1 MLIEKITLSNWLSYP
16 AKWEQNGQLVEP
28 SLRFDQEQVYLIFGK
43 NGAGKSSIMEAILFA
58 LFGDYSRT
66 LGRQDIKKNGAIRT
80 GEKTAMVE
88 LVFNL
93 NGQRHKVRRILD
105 EKTSKAQYFSWDAI
119 NKRWVD
125 GTSQVKQVNDKIV
138 DLLGMNQDLF
148 CGTVILEQGKT
159 GRFMELNPGEQVDH
173 VKNLLGL
180 NIYSLYYEKARELA
194 NQRKRDAKTKEDE
207 LKKLS
212 GTTIE
217 TVRETEM
224 GVGRLQGILDQIDDE
239 IQDLGQLSTKV
250 KMVEELRGEL
260 TKVTRMIA
268 EYETRITNKKEIEKA
283 DQIVRDGKQVGP
295 LLREIQQARKQ
306 LADQQKRAEGLQ
318 IELVTKRGQ
327 LLESQNALNDKL
339 QPDYNKSEATLLGTK
354 NSLKT
359 LREKFA
365 ESEKQRDLIKA
376 ELEFDLRQTEL
387 QTQQHGRQQRLH
399 ELPQVEAAYQLWT
412 ELNRVAP
419 KLDKIVSGLLES
431 KDGATAV
438 AKLQQSL
445 TEDLEVLAEHRITL
459 NQLKEQSEILGGNLD
474 AAKTQEERIH
484 NDLNT
489 NKALLGKREEAHGES
504 ICPTCGTSLEGELL
518 DRFHQELNELRKAV
532 SEGKSILTEAHQNTQ
547 DLDEKAKVIDKQ
559 WRQEDKAIEREDSRL
574 TNEQKNLEDGKI
586 RTERQEQDAN
596 KQWEELKGSL
606 NYSAHIITNPTTG
619 CLELAREQLVAN
631 RDIQKLYN
639 ELVQIQ
645 AAYGAAQ
652 VELERVQRQ
661 RQHAPGTFSQP
672 QLNEA
677 NNTVVELNNEIKQ
690 TEQRLNAEEN
700 EERRLFQL
708 LTKTNSELKT
718 LNERIQELE
727 QTLIPRERESLD
739 KSDLHEQVSFQHF
752 SEQLATLNWSAQ
764 HLQILQKAANNDQKA
779 EQEIRAWVDEHHSL
793 AKQISELRKAEKEIG
808 DLHSKYST
816 LDEQI
821 QSFSDDV
828 QQGKSENI
836 EKVLRVKY
844 EKESDLKA
852 EREQWQKKVWEE
864 TERLS
869 RKQNLQKEYES
880 LSTEEEDFR
889 ALADLLEPPSTRSSS
904 VGGPLLQAIMR
915 DALKNV
921 AKRASNILDE
931 WGQATQIIIPQDA
944 LEFKVI
950 DLASG
955 SSERHYQL
963 FSGGEK
969 FMVAL
974 AMALAIGEVASDTGH
989 TDCLFIDEGFGL
1001 LDKENRAYVAQEI
1014 VSKLVSSGRRK
1025 QVIVITHME
1034 DIQGA
1039 FADSRSRYH
1048 LVNDGTATRLLV
1060 GDAYANS

>member
-66 LGRQDIKKNGAIRT
+66 LDRQDIKKNGAIRT

-105 EKTSKAQYFSWDAI
+105 EKTSKAQYFGWDAI
-119 NKRWVD
+119 NKKWVD
-125 GTSQVKQVNDKIV
+125 GPSQVKQVNDKIV
-138 DLLGMNQDLF
+138 DLLGMKKDLF
-148 CGTVILEQGKT
+148 CGTVILEQGKA
-159 GRFMELNPGEQVDH
+159 GRFMELNPGEQVGH
-173 VKNLLGL
+173 VKDLLGL
-180 NIYSLYYEKARELA
+180 NIYSVYYEKAKELA

-207 LKKLS
+207 LKNLS

-217 TVRETEM
+217 TVQEAEM
-224 GVGRLQGILDQIDDE
+224 SVGRLQNILDQIEDE
-239 IQDLGQLSTKV
+239 IRDLGQLHTQV
-250 KMVEELRGEL
+250 KMVEGLRLEL
-260 TKVTRMIA
+260 TNVTRMIT
-268 EYETRITNKKEIEKA
+268 EYETQITNKKEIETA
-283 DQIVRDGKQVGP
+283 DQIVRDWKQVEP

-306 LADQQKRAEGLQ
+306 LADQQKRVEGLQ
-318 IELVTKRGQ
+318 TELVTKRGQ
-327 LLESQNALNDKL
+327 LLESQNVLNDKL
-339 QPDYNKSEATLLGTK
+339 QPDYNESEATLQETK
-354 NSLKT
+354 KSFET
-359 LREKFA
+359 LREKLA
-365 ESEKQRDLIKA
+365 EAEKQRDLIKA
-376 ELEFDLRQTEL
+376 ELEFDLRQTEI
-387 QTQQHGRQQRLH
+387 QAQQHGRQQRLQGW
-399 ELPQVEAAYQLWT
+399 PQVEAAYQLCT
-412 ELNRVAP
+412 ELNQVVP
-419 KLDKIVSGLLES
+419 KLEKIVSSLLES
-431 KDGATAV
+431 KDVATSV
-438 AKLQQSL
+438 AELQQAL
-445 TEDLEVLAEHRITL
+445 TEKLGILAKRRIAL
-459 NQLKEQSEILGGNLD
+459 NQLKEQSEALGANLK
-474 AAKTQEERIH
+474 AAQKQEEKIRSE
-484 NDLNT
+484 LNT
-489 NKALLGKREEAHGES
+489 NQTLLGKREEAHGEA

-518 DRFHQELNELRKAV
+518 DQFHQELNKLREAV
-532 SEGKSILTEAHQNTQ
+532 GTGKSVLKEAHQNTQ
-547 DLDEKAKVIDKQ
+547 DLEEKVKTIDEQ
-559 WRQEDKAIEREDSRL
+559 CRNEEKAIEREDSRL
-574 TNEQKNLEDGKI
+574 TTEQKNSDDRKI
-586 RTERQEQDAN
+586 RTERQEQNAH
-596 KQWEELKGSL
+596 KQWEELKDSL
-606 NYSAHIITNPTTG
+606 SYSAHIITNPTTE
-619 CLELAREQLVAN
+619 CLELAHEQLDVN

-639 ELVQIQ
+639 DLVQTQ
-645 AAYGAAQ
+645 AAFGAAQ
-652 VELERVQRQ
+652 EELERVQGQ
-661 RQHAPGTFSQP
+661 RQYAQGTFTQSQ
-672 QLNEA
+672 LDDAKNI
-677 NNTVVELNNEIKQ
+677 VVELNNKAKQ
-690 TEQRLNAEEN
+690 TEQRLKAEDN

-708 LTKTNSELKT
+708 LAKTKNEIATQS
-718 LNERIQELE
+718 ERIQELE
-727 QTLIPRERESLD
+727 QKLIPQEREALD
-739 KSDLHEQVSFQHF
+739 KSELHEQVSFQHF
-752 SEQLATLNWSAQ
+752 SEQLATLNWSVQ

-779 EQEIRAWVDEHHSL
+779 EQEIRVWVDEHRLL

-808 DLHSKYST
+808 DLHSKYSI

-821 QSFSDDV
+821 QSFPGDV
-828 QQGKSENI
+828 QQGQSENI
-836 EKVLRVKY
+836 EKVLLVKR
-844 EKESDLKA
+844 EEEADQKA
-852 EREQWQKKVWEE
+852 EHEQWQKKGWEE
-864 TERLS
+864 TERLA

-880 LSTEEEDFR
+880 LATDEGDFR
-889 ALADLLEPPSTRSSS
+889 SLAALLEPPGTRSSS

-921 AKRASNILDE
+921 ANRASNILDE
-931 WGQATQIIIPQDA
+931 WGQATQIIISQDA

-1001 LDKENRAYVAQEI
+1001 LDKENRAYVAQEV

-1048 LVNDGTATRLLV
+1048 LVNDGTSTQLLV

>member
-80 GEKTAMVE
+80 GEKTAKVE

-93 NGQRHKVRRILD
+93 NGQRHKVWRILD

-119 NKRWVD
+119 NKSWVE

-224 GVGRLQGILDQIDDE
+224 GVGRVQGILDQIEDE

-268 EYETRITNKKEIEKA
+268 EYETRITNKKEIETA
-283 DQIVRDGKQVGP
+283 DQIVRDGKQVEP

-318 IELVTKRGQ
+318 IELITKRGQ

-339 QPDYNKSEATLLGTK
+339 QPDYNKSEATLLWTK

-365 ESEKQRDLIKA
+365 EAEKQRDLIKS

-419 KLDKIVSGLLES
+419 KLDKIVSSLLES

-459 NQLKEQSEILGGNLD
+459 SQLKEQSEILG
-474 AAKTQEERIH
+474 
-484 NDLNT
+484 
-489 NKALLGKREEAHGES
+489 
-504 ICPTCGTSLEGELL
+504 
-518 DRFHQELNELRKAV
+518 
-532 SEGKSILTEAHQNTQ
+532 
-547 DLDEKAKVIDKQ
+547 
-559 WRQEDKAIEREDSRL
+559 
-574 TNEQKNLEDGKI
+574 
-586 RTERQEQDAN
+586 AN
-596 KQWEELKGSL
+596 F
-606 NYSAHIITNPTTG
+606 G
-619 CLELAREQLVAN
+619 C
-631 RDIQKLYN
+631 
-639 ELVQIQ
+639 
-645 AAYGAAQ
+645 
-652 VELERVQRQ
+652 
-661 RQHAPGTFSQP
+661 S
-672 QLNEA
+672 
-677 NNTVVELNNEIKQ
+677 
-690 TEQRLNAEEN
+690 
-700 EERRLFQL
+700 
-708 LTKTNSELKT
+708 
-718 LNERIQELE
+718 
-727 QTLIPRERESLD
+727 
-739 KSDLHEQVSFQHF
+739 
-752 SEQLATLNWSAQ
+752 
-764 HLQILQKAANNDQKA
+764 QKA
-779 EQEIRAWVDEHHSL
+779 
-793 AKQISELRKAEKEIG
+793 
-808 DLHSKYST
+808 
-816 LDEQI
+816 
-821 QSFSDDV
+821 
-828 QQGKSENI
+828 
-836 EKVLRVKY
+836 
-844 EKESDLKA
+844 
-852 EREQWQKKVWEE
+852 
-864 TERLS
+864 
-869 RKQNLQKEYES
+869 
-880 LSTEEEDFR
+880 
-889 ALADLLEPPSTRSSS
+889 
-904 VGGPLLQAIMR
+904 
-915 DALKNV
+915 
-921 AKRASNILDE
+921 
-931 WGQATQIIIPQDA
+931 
-944 LEFKVI
+944 
-950 DLASG
+950 
-955 SSERHYQL
+955 
-963 FSGGEK
+963 
-969 FMVAL
+969 
-974 AMALAIGEVASDTGH
+974 
-989 TDCLFIDEGFGL
+989 
-1001 LDKENRAYVAQEI
+1001 
-1014 VSKLVSSGRRK
+1014 RRK
-1025 QVIVITHME
+1025 
-1034 DIQGA
+1034 
-1039 FADSRSRYH
+1039 DS
-1048 LVNDGTATRLLV
+1048 
-1060 GDAYANS
+1060 